1 MGRGSAAI
9 LIIFRTTSSGRELK
23 DVMVVEEAVRV
34 RVRRIMDFDSHSLKN
49 IDKVIENFDSIL

>member
-23 DVMVVEEAVRV
+23 DVMVVEEAVRPRPSDNGFRFTV
-34 RVRRIMDFDSHSLKN
+34 KN
-49 IDKVIENFDSIL
+49 LDKVIEKFDSIL